1 MVKKIFKK
9 EIRVL
14 SRGGGPTLGPRSLL
28 SCSRT
33 GALQPRK
40 HIRVESGMQAGVH
53 DTADLGARG
62 SKDGEEPL
70 PRQTRPQA
78 SSGPLP
84 TRHQAEAAGG
94 DGDISPPGPQTGWR
108 MGGLKGDPGLG
119 GEGSA
124 WRSAHLG
131 AQRIMPAQRQRGTP
145 DQNVST
151 LDTQKPVYIFLKGGG
166 RNETS
171 FRKMN
176 LARMKDNW
184 ARGRFW
190 KAETN

>member
-1 MVKKIFKK
+1 
-9 EIRVL
+9 
-14 SRGGGPTLGPRSLL
+14 
-28 SCSRT
+28 
-33 GALQPRK
+33 
-40 HIRVESGMQAGVH
+40 MQAGVH
-53 DTADLGARG
+53 DTVDLGARG

-84 TRHQAEAAGG
+84 TRHQARGSRRG
-94 DGDISPPGPQTGWR
+94 WRHLPPGPQTGWP
-108 MGGLKGDPGLG
+108 MGGLKGDHGLG

-131 AQRIMPAQRQRGTP
+131 AQRITPAQRQRGTP
-145 DQNVST
+145 GQNVST
-151 LDTQKPVYIFLKGGG
+151 LNTQKPVYIFLKGGG

-176 LARMKDNW
+176 LARMKDKW